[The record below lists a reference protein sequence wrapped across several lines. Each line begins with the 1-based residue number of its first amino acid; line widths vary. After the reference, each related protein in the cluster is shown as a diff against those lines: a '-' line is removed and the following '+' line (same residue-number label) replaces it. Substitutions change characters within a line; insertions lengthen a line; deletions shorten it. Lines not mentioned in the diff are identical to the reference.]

1 MYFVL
6 SAWLLAMPEGIEAQL
21 RKSGLDRKDVSIY
34 IKETGKDGR
43 MVASHREDQS
53 RVPASV
59 IKVMTTYASI
69 LKLGFD
75 YRWPTQFY
83 TDGVLRDGV
92 LNGDLVVKGYGDP
105 TLSDKDMS
113 SIVQRIREQG
123 IKQITGN
130 IVIDRSYFDVGSKDN
145 SGFDNNT
152 YSPYNAM
159 PDGMMFNERIS
170 TVCVTPRKN
179 EVRQKTIDGSY
190 KLVNKLKRVNQPCSG
205 RYSWPAVR
213 VDKSTNIPVVS
224 LYGPIS
230 QNCGTTNICQVITKP
245 YLSFY
250 YALKDQLQK
259 KGVKVNGVMHLR
271 KVPGNSKMLFTHYS
285 KPLESIV
292 SETAKKS
299 NNLYARHLM
308 LFLGAKMYGAPARL
322 TKGRKAVVEIL
333 KKNGAIRGNVKIDN
347 GSGLSRIAK
356 VTAKELG
363 DMCDDAHSRYGKRWM
378 NTLSVAGVDGTIKR
392 RFAGSTVRN
401 RAWMK
406 TGTVNGVKNIVG
418 YVQSRSGQLY
428 TVVILVETKN
438 GTWRGAQVQN
448 DIIKWLI
455 DYKGSGLKQKR
466 QRVELSTTP
475 KSAQSK
481 TFQTNQNHPT
491 GKHERY
497 YVQAGSFTQAPKRD
511 YLLRIERLGMSY
523 KVEYSNIYKV
533 LVGAYEDK
541 NAAEKALQK
550 VRQHISKGAF
560 LTVQ

>member
-6 SAWLLAMPEGIEAQL
+6 SVWLLAMPAGIEAQL

-34 IKETGKDGR
+34 IKEAGKDGR
-43 MVASHREDQS
+43 MVASHRETQS

-59 IKVMTTYASI
+59 IKVLSTYASL

-83 TDGVLRDGV
+83 MNGVLRNGV

-105 TLSDKDMS
+105 TLSDKDMG

-123 IKQITGN
+123 IKKITGN

-179 EVRQKTIDGSY
+179 EVRQKTVDGSY
-190 KLVNKLKRVNQPCSG
+190 KLVNKLKGVNQPCSG
-205 RYSWPAVR
+205 RYSWPAVK

-230 QNCGTTNICQVITKP
+230 KNCGTTNICQVITKP

-259 KGVKVNGVMHLR
+259 KGVKVDGEMRLR

-285 KPLESIV
+285 KSLESII
-292 SETAKKS
+292 STTAKQS

-308 LFLGAKMYGAPARL
+308 LFLGAKMYGAPSRL

-333 KKNGAIRGNVKIDN
+333 KKSGAIRGNVEIDN
-347 GSGLSRIAK
+347 GSGLSRTAK
-356 VTAKELG
+356 ITAKELG
-363 DMCDDAHSRYGKRWM
+363 DMYDDAHGRYGKRWM

-392 RFAGSTVRN
+392 RFAGSTVKN

-406 TGTVNGVKNIVG
+406 TGTVNGVKNIGG

-428 TVVILVETKN
+428 TVVILVETNK
-438 GTWRGAQVQN
+438 GTWRGAQLQN
-448 DIIKWLI
+448 DIIKWLV
-455 DYKGSGLKQKR
+455 DYKGGGLKQKR
-466 QRVELSTTP
+466 QKTEVNTP
-475 KSAQSK
+475 PNPAQSK
-481 TFQTNQNHPT
+481 TFQTHQNQPA
-491 GKHERY
+491 GKYERY
-497 YVQAGSFTQAPKRD
+497 YVQAGSFAQAPSRD
-511 YLLRIERLGMSY
+511 YLLRIERLELSY
-523 KVEYSNIYKV
+523 KVEYTNKYRV
-533 LVGAYEDK
+533 LIGAYGDEND
-541 NAAEKALQK
+541 ARKALQK
-550 VRQHISKGAF
+550 VRQNISKGAF
-560 LTVQ
+560 ITRL